1 MIVEGTASEP
11 VEVLKFWSHFGHT
24 KMAFIPAFRD
34 ILEHIGQEGENELFS
49 L

>member
-24 KMAFIPAFRD
+24 KMVLIPAFWD
-34 ILEHIGQEGENELFS
+34 ILAHFGQEVENELFS